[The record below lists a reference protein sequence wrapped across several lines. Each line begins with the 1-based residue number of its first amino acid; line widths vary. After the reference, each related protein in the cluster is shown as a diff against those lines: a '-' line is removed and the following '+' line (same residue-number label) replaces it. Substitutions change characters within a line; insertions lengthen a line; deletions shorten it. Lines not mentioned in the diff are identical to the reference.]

1 MHTRQTPEMIM
12 RKFEE
17 MEHVMAMAGAR
28 AQTPTPPEVAS
39 STAADAAGASEAA
52 PGAPQQAP
60 EGSQPA
66 GEDPSVA
73 AATSAHG
80 IASPWTGVGTDTS
93 LATGLHHFTA
103 PSLDKG
109 LAMDSFEAAEQAAP
123 SCYTEQQQQQQQM
136 GPQAGQQ
143 QRAEADEQVL
153 LEVFRRTSYFNVRS
167 VVQVR
172 C

>member
-1 MHTRQTPEMIM
+1 M

-28 AQTPTPPEVAS
+28 AQTPTPPAVAS
-39 STAADAAGASEAA
+39 STAADAAGASGAA
-52 PGAPQQAP
+52 PGAPQQAL

-66 GEDPSVA
+66 GKGPSVA

-80 IASPWTGVGTDTS
+80 IASPWTGVGTETS
-93 LATGLHHFTA
+93 LAIRLHHFTA

-109 LAMDSFEAAEQAAP
+109 LAMDSFKAAEQAAS
-123 SCYTEQQQQQQQM
+123 SCYTEQQQQQQQQQQQM

-143 QRAEADEQVL
+143 QQAETDEQVL

-167 VVQVR
+167 VVQVG
-172 C
+172 CWAHML